1 MILRPM
7 MRRFP
12 RSPTQI
18 LIASGVVLV
27 VGGVW
32 LGSRLT
38 SAPPRLRPPPPLES
52 APVVDPVPAS
62 DAMAISAVA
71 APQTPEPV
79 SADTPSGAP
88 PEGMNG
94 TPEVGL
100 QNLLLPVEGVRGED
114 LRDNFDEGRGS
125 RHHGA
130 IDILAPRDT
139 PILAVADG
147 PIAKLWQSVPGGLTL
162 YQFDSSGRFC
172 FYYAHLERYA
182 KGLKEGDRIARGA
195 VIGYV
200 GTSGNAPRDTPHL
213 HFAIYRLGPERRWW
227 EGEALNPFP
236 LLRSGN

>member
-1 MILRPM
+1 

-18 LIASGVVLV
+18 LIASGVLLV

-32 LGSRLT
+32 LGSRPT
-38 SAPPRLRPPPPLES
+38 SAPPRLRTPAPPES
-52 APVVDPVPAS
+52 AASVDPELDPVPAS
-62 DAMAISAVA
+62 GAVAASAVA
-71 APQTPEPV
+71 EPQTREPV

-88 PEGMNG
+88 PQGMDG

-114 LRDNFDEGRGS
+114 LRDDFDDSRGS

-139 PILAVADG
+139 PIFAVADG
-147 PIAKLWQSVPGGLTL
+147 PIAKLWQSVPGGLTV

-227 EGEALNPFP
+227 EGEALNPLP